1 MKAGAYIVNMETN
14 PLKNMPSG
22 CYSWGT
28 LVMFRS
34 TDSFLLMYVE
44 NNRYMKVWI
53 TNQWG
58 TNEVLAWRA
67 L

>member
-1 MKAGAYIVNMETN
+1 MKAGVYIVNMSTN
-14 PLKNMPSG
+14 PLENMPSG
-22 CYSWGT
+22 CYNWGT

-44 NNRYMKVWI
+44 NNRDMKVWI

-58 TNEVLAWRA
+58 TNNVLAWRA